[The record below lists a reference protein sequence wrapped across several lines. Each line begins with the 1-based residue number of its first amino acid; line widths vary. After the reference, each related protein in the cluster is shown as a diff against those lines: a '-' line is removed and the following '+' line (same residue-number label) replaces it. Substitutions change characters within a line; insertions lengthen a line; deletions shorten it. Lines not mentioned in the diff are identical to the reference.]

1 MNFDMNDVLSSK
13 WMAKE
18 DVPVHGVDLIMRT
31 VSQESIGDDMEEKFA
46 LHFHGSYKPL
56 LLNRTNTRI
65 IMSLYGPKT
74 DAWINQPICVYND
87 PTISYAGRLTGG
99 VRLRMPQQVGHG
111 ARPAPAPVP
120 PAPAGWPQP
129 GNTMGAKAQA
139 EAEYANATGGRPARP
154 IPDLEDDID
163 FIRSIK

>member
-1 MNFDMNDVLSSK
+1 MQSFDMNDVLSSK
-13 WMAKE
+13 WMSKE
-18 DVPVHGVDLIMRT
+18 DVPVQGVDLIMRAVT
-31 VSQESIGDDMEEKFA
+31 QESIGDDMEEKFA

-74 DAWINQPICVYND
+74 DAWVNQPICVYND

-99 VRLRMPQQVGHG
+99 VRLRMPQQS
-111 ARPAPAPVP
+111 RPAPAPVP

-129 GNTMGAKAQA
+129 GNTMGSKAQAQA
-139 EAEYANATGGRPARP
+139 EAAYASAAGGRPVRP
-154 IPDLEDDID
+154 IADLTDDIP
-163 FIRSIK
+163 FN

>member
-1 MNFDMNDVLSSK
+1 MNLDMNELLASK

-18 DVPVHGVDLIMRT
+18 DVPQQGVDLLMRAVT
-31 VSQESIGDDMEEKFA
+31 QESVGEDLEDKVA

-74 DAWINQPICVYND
+74 DAWVNQPICVYND

-99 VRLRMPQQVGHG
+99 VRVRMPQQT
-111 ARPAPAPVP
+111 RPAAATVP
-120 PAPAGWPQP
+120 PAPHGWPQP
-129 GNTMGAKAQA
+129 GNTMHGARAQAQA
-139 EAEYANATGGRPARP
+139 EAAYANAAGGRPVRP
-154 IPDLEDDID
+154 IADLVDDIP
-163 FIRSIK
+163 F